1 MNKSDEAILD
11 EELWEIQLRYI
22 SLVLSANR
30 RYGHYEVISNK
41 SKKIKE
47 VK

>member
-11 EELWEIQLRYI
+11 EELWEIKLKYL

-41 SKKIKE
+41 SKKD
-47 VK
+47 